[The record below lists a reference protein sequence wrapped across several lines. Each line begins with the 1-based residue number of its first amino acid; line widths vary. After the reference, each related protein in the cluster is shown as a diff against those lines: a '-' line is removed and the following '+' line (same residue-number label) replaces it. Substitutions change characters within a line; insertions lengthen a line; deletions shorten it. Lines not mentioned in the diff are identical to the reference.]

1 MSTDLE
7 IRNVVVVQG
16 RGGVGW
22 AGQEMGI
29 PNLGCSQLVGQGG
42 QATLPQWGYCS
53 SEWEWEPGAKW
64 TQSWAASRGGLV
76 IMAGPFHHLPLPC
89 LAFVT
94 HTRSPAQ
101 CWALPSEPP

>member
-53 SEWEWEPGAKW
+53 SAWSKTDTELGSQQRRVSNHGWPLSSSSSSLSGFCYSHQEP
-64 TQSWAASRGGLV
+64 
-76 IMAGPFHHLPLPC
+76 
-89 LAFVT
+89 
-94 HTRSPAQ
+94 SPVLGT
-101 CWALPSEPP
+101 AL